1 MTEILLTPIGIVH
14 NDIKQTGYH
23 DCKDIVSE
31 IEIDAKWAELLEGI
45 DEFSHIIILFWMHA
59 VSLDSPRPA
68 KVHPRGRAD
77 LPLVGLFATR
87 APQRP
92 NPIGITIVKL
102 LKRHG
107 ATLTVQ
113 GLDAIDGTPVIDIKS
128 YMIPNIARN
137 EIRMPEWVAKLRKPP
152 QP

>member
-1 MTEILLTPIGIVH
+1 MGEIKLKPIGVVH
-14 NDIKQTGYH
+14 NEIKQTGYR
-23 DCKDIVSE
+23 DCKDMVSE
-31 IEIDAKWAELLEGI
+31 IEIDGKWAGLLDGI
-45 DEFSHIIILFWMHA
+45 EEFSHIIVLFWMHA
-59 VSLDSPRPA
+59 VSPDSPPPV

-102 LKRHG
+102 LKRCG
-107 ATLTVQ
+107 TTLTVQ

-128 YMIPNIARN
+128 YMIPRIARN
-137 EIRMPEWVAKLRKPP
+137 EIRMPEWVAKLQKPP
-152 QP
+152 KP

>member
-1 MTEILLTPIGIVH
+1 MTEIKLKPIGIVH
-14 NDIKQTGYH
+14 NEIKQTGYR

-31 IEIDAKWAELLEGI
+31 IEVDAKWAELLDGI
-45 DEFSHIIILFWMHA
+45 EEFSHIIILFWMHK
-59 VSLDSPRPA
+59 VSPKAEPPT

-92 NPIGITIVKL
+92 NPIGITTVKL
-102 LKRHG
+102 LNRRG

-128 YMIPNIARN
+128 YMVPRIARN
-137 EIRMPEWVAKLRKPP
+137 EIRMPEWVAKLQKPP
-152 QP
+152 KP

>member
-1 MTEILLTPIGIVH
+1 MTEIKLKPIGVVH
-14 NDIKQTGYH
+14 NEIKQTGYR
-23 DCKDIVSE
+23 DCKNIISE
-31 IEIDAKWAELLEGI
+31 IEIDAKWAELLDGI
-45 DEFSHIIILFWMHA
+45 EEFSHIIVLFWMHA
-59 VSLDSPRPA
+59 VPLDSPRPT

-102 LKRHG
+102 LKRQG
-107 ATLTVQ
+107 TTLTVQ

-128 YMIPNIARN
+128 YMIPRIARN
-137 EIRMPEWVAKLRKPP
+137 EIRMPEWVAKLQKPP
-152 QP
+152 KP

>member
-1 MTEILLTPIGIVH
+1 MSEIRLNPIGVVH
-14 NDIKQTGYH
+14 NEIKKTGFH
-23 DCKDIVSE
+23 DHQNMVSK
-31 IEIDAKWAELLEGI
+31 IEIDAKWAELLDGI
-45 DEFSHIIILFWMHA
+45 EEFSHIIVLFWMHA
-59 VSLDSPRPA
+59 VPPDSPRPT

-77 LPLVGLFATR
+77 LPLIGVLATR

-92 NPIGITIVKL
+92 NPIGITTVKL
-102 LKRHG
+102 LKRSG
-107 ATLTVQ
+107 TTLTVQ

-152 QP
+152 KP

>member
-1 MTEILLTPIGIVH
+1 MTEIKLNPIGIVH
-14 NDIKQTGYH
+14 NDIKQTGYR

-31 IEIDAKWAELLEGI
+31 IEIDARWTELLDGI
-45 DEFSHIIILFWMHA
+45 EEFSHIIVLFWMHK
-59 VSLDSPRPA
+59 VSPDAEPPA

-92 NPIGITIVKL
+92 NPIGITTVKL
-102 LKRHG
+102 LKRRG
-107 ATLTVQ
+107 NILTVQ

-128 YMIPNIARN
+128 YMIPRIARN
-137 EIRMPEWVAKLRKPP
+137 EIRMPEWVAKLQTPPKP
-152 QP
+152 

>member
-1 MTEILLTPIGIVH
+1 MTEIKLKPIGVVH
-14 NDIKQTGYH
+14 NEIKQTGYH

-31 IEIDAKWAELLEGI
+31 IEIDAKWAELLGGI
-45 DEFSHIIILFWMHA
+45 EEFSHIIVLFWMHK
-59 VSLDSPRPA
+59 VSRDTEPPV

-87 APQRP
+87 VPQRP

-102 LKRHG
+102 LKRRG
-107 ATLTVQ
+107 TTLTVQ

-128 YMIPNIARN
+128 YMIPRIARN
-137 EIRMPEWVAKLRKPP
+137 EIRMPEWVAKLQKPP
-152 QP
+152 KT